1 MELDHPIEIPQKT
14 FFTIAEVARI
24 TAVKAHVLRYW
35 ESQFSA
41 LHPDKSRGN
50 RRVYRRQ
57 DIETILLIK
66 ELLYRRKFSIEG
78 ARKHMSELRRQGE
91 LKDALVPRVAL
102 NEAQVAALIE
112 AREELRALRDLLALS
127 S

>member
-1 MELDHPIEIPQKT
+1 MELDHPVEIPQKT

-24 TAVKAHVLRYW
+24 TSVKAHVLRYW
-35 ESQFSA
+35 ESQFSL

-50 RRVYRRQ
+50 RRAYRRQ

-78 ARKHMSELRRQGE
+78 ARKHMAELRRQGE
-91 LKDALVPRVAL
+91 LKEALVPRVAL
-102 NEAQVAALIE
+102 TEEQVAALVE
-112 AREELRALRDLLALS
+112 ARDELKVLRDLLAL
-127 S
+127 